1 MENKGQTRKCEIQ
14 IQLLIKFLF
23 HHLNIIYIILDIHS
37 GSAKTPTSHHI
48 RKWTSIF
55 CTDPRQ
61 VSSQSLMGIIFLSI
75 MYCSSYLYIES
86 HLCVF
91 RHGPTRS
98 NSAWPR
104 AELWLTP
111 GCFIDWDVLFP
122 YPGPAVYLIL
132 VRWWHQQFIE
142 TLLCQSVITMSN
154 LFLPCWTPWMRMIY
168 FFSPGLFF
176 IVQVI
181 TDNIYCAPCFALINI
196 SNIYW

>member
-23 HHLNIIYIILDIHS
+23 HHLNIIYIVLDIHS

-91 RHGPTRS
+91 RQGPTRS
-98 NSAWPR
+98 NSAWSGQSSGSHQVV
-104 AELWLTP
+104 LLTEMCCSCTQ
-111 GCFIDWDVLFP
+111 G
-122 YPGPAVYLIL
+122 
-132 VRWWHQQFIE
+132 QQSI
-142 TLLCQSVITMSN
+142 
-154 LFLPCWTPWMRMIY
+154 
-168 FFSPGLFF
+168 
-176 IVQVI
+176 
-181 TDNIYCAPCFALINI
+181 
-196 SNIYW
+196 